1 MGLWHDLWDDLW
13 VYLWELFLELL
24 GYFGTMD
31 IMGLWI
37 FLGDSYGMIWVNYNE
52 LTTSEPWK
60 SWFILRE
67 SSPNGFRWDGARWCP
82 SSLAKLVN
90 ITPISLW
97 FMVDITIVFMGFIN
111 QQTSLGGT
119 ILWDSYGI
127 MA

>member
-1 MGLWHDLWDDLW
+1 MGLFMGIILGIIGIFWDYGYYGTMDFFGGFLWDDLGKL
-13 VYLWELFLELL
+13 Y
-24 GYFGTMD
+24 
-31 IMGLWI
+31 
-37 FLGDSYGMIWVNYNE
+37 E

-60 SWFILRE
+60 SWFILGE

-111 QQTSLGGT
+111 QQTSLEGT